1 MFQDRHFEKWLTN
14 PDRVLIQGILNIT
27 PDSFSDGGLYLNRKK
42 AFNRALK
49 LLNDGCDIID
59 IGGEST
65 RPGSDSVSINE
76 ELNRII
82 PIINEVKKTFNDI
95 LISVDTYISAVAKEA
110 IKAGADI
117 INDISGLAFDE
128 DMAPLL
134 AKNDIPVII
143 MHIQGKP
150 KTMQQNI
157 EYNDLINDI
166 KQYFK
171 KRCDYAIKSGI
182 KKNNIILDPGIGFG
196 KTFNHNFKLLKNL
209 KTFKEMEYP
218 LLIGP
223 SRKAFIGDVL
233 KLPPEERVEGTIATV
248 VAAILNGAN
257 IVRVHDVKSMK
268 RVVRIIEKIRNVQ

>member
-1 MFQDRHFEKWLTN
+1 MG
-14 PDRVLIQGILNIT
+14 VLNVT
-27 PDSFSDGGLYLNRKK
+27 PDSFSDGGK
-42 AFNRALK
+42 FNRIDLALK
-49 LLNDGCDIID
+49 HIDSMSESGADIID

-65 RPGSDSVSINE
+65 KPGSDPVSVEE
-76 ELNRII
+76 ELNRVI
-82 PIINEVKKTFNDI
+82 PVIDEVKKTNNDI
-95 LISVDTYISAVAKEA
+95 LISVDTYKSVVAKEA

-117 INDISGLAFDE
+117 INDISGLAFDQ

-157 EYNDLINDI
+157 SYENLINDI

-171 KRCDYAIKSGI
+171 KRCDYAIMSGI

-209 KTFKEMEYP
+209 KIFKEMKYP

-233 KLPPEERVEGTIATV
+233 NLPPEERTEGTIAAI
-248 VAAILNGAN
+248 VAGILHGAN
-257 IVRVHDVKSMK
+257 MVRVHDVKENK
-268 RVVRIIEKIRNVQ
+268 RAILVTEKILNAK